1 MKTTVNNSGS
11 SLFKNGVS
19 EGRARARAP
28 IRWGNSRL
36 ISLGPTVRDSP
47 QGHVH
52 PSEEPW
58 EHPWEA
64 DSYLTTHLPAVHCGL
79 PPRVSASPLNKGE
92 GGAIK
97 IFEVFEWKQG
107 AYEKNLRKSHNFAYI
122 YGASPYGWSGKWSG
136 NTTQSQ
142 KIRLS
147 SARAVWQQGCTE
159 GLVTPRC
166 VKRKPRVD

>member
-36 ISLGPTVRDSP
+36 ISLGPIVRDSP

-64 DSYLTTHLPAVHCGL
+64 DSYPATHLPAVHCGL

-97 IFEVFEWKQG
+97 IFEVLEWKVG
-107 AYEKNLRKSHNFAYI
+107 GYEKNLRKSHNFTYI
-122 YGASPYGWSGKWSG
+122 YMLFCIWLERKVEWKHIMD
-136 NTTQSQ
+136 TQ
-142 KIRLS
+142 LS
-147 SARAVWQQGCTE
+147 SARAVLAA
-159 GLVTPRC
+159 GLH
-166 VKRKPRVD
+166 